1 MSCRENVSEDLD
13 KRPVGLKGLIE
24 LEDVL
29 GSKVMRERAGKQLDK
44 SGSLVPDKKDSER
57 GGRLCR
63 ELDERCEGLEL
74 RLDEGERCQ
83 GARVFDVV
91 RAPSME
97 TFRVHFQVAGRSMFT
112 LGLWGCSQSELVQK
126 SRNKNNQLISTSK
139 TTLDCFLPLLRFL
152 QPLLAFRRQKN
163 ELF

>member
-74 RLDEGERCQ
+74 RLDEGERCH
-83 GARVFDVV
+83 GRGVSLWSARQAWSP
-91 RAPSME
+91 R
-97 TFRVHFQVAGRSMFT
+97 Q
-112 LGLWGCSQSELVQK
+112 CISELRVGQC
-126 SRNKNNQLISTSK
+126 SPW
-139 TTLDCFLPLLRFL
+139 DFGRFTI
-152 QPLLAFRRQKN
+152 
-163 ELF
+163 